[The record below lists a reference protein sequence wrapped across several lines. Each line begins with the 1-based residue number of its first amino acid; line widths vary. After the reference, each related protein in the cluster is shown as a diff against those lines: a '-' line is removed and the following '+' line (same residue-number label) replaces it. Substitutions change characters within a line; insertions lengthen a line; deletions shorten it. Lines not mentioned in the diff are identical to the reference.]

1 MRQGTPLTMGLSRPL
16 SKVIQGATPLFG
28 ATLVPEPRRLL
39 DEVYQSGVDAFD
51 SGLVYADEG
60 GTCDGRLGAWV
71 ADRGLREAVTLI
83 GKGCHPGPPDWTA
96 SRVRPEA
103 VATDVAVTLDRM
115 GIERLDLWLF
125 HRDDPSVPITEL
137 VDAAQDQVASGTID
151 AWGVSNWSTAR
162 LRQALDAANVSPPI
176 ATSSQFSLVDQLA
189 EPWPG
194 VTTLTGFER
203 AAERASL
210 IETGITVMAWSPL
223 AGGFLTTSH
232 QPGSK
237 TDPETTRCYDSLNN
251 RRRRD
256 NSQELAALRG
266 CSLEQVAIAYV
277 ANSPMRAHAV
287 CAARSGPEATANIE
301 AATMELTAEER
312 RWLEQGDRH
321 HGA

>member
-1 MRQGTPLTMGLSRPL
+1 
-16 SKVIQGATPLFG
+16 
-28 ATLVPEPRRLL
+28 
-39 DEVYQSGVDAFD
+39 
-51 SGLVYADEG
+51 
-60 GTCDGRLGAWV
+60 
-71 ADRGLREAVTLI
+71 
-83 GKGCHPGPPDWTA
+83 
-96 SRVRPEA
+96 
-103 VATDVAVTLDRM
+103 
-115 GIERLDLWLF
+115 
-125 HRDDPSVPITEL
+125 
-137 VDAAQDQVASGTID
+137 
-151 AWGVSNWSTAR
+151 
-162 LRQALDAANVSPPI
+162 
-176 ATSSQFSLVDQLA
+176 
-189 EPWPG
+189 
-194 VTTLTGFER
+194 
-203 AAERASL
+203 
-210 IETGITVMAWSPL
+210 MAWSPL

-301 AATMELTAEER
+301 AATMELTTEER